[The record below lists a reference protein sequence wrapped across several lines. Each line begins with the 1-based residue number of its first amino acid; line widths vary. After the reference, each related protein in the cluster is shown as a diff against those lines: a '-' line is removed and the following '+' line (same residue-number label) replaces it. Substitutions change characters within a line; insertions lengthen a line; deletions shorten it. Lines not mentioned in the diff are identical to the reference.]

1 MDVLETR
8 LFPPRREGELISR
21 SASQTVLRDIEARR
35 LVLIKAPAGYG
46 KSTLMVECYWS
57 LTQRSRT
64 AVWLSL
70 NEFDGSVAELVGHL
84 RAVLIARGVGVPELI
99 ESGGSVIES
108 RWFGRVTAM
117 FDHALRAHAEPVY
130 VFLDDLHAI
139 HGSAAERL
147 LAMLVKEGP
156 DNVRW
161 IVGSR
166 SAPGFP
172 LARLRALGRVSEV
185 DANAMRFTLE
195 DTRRLLS
202 QDSGRMVSER
212 LAQLTHERTE
222 GWAAGLQMMSIAL
235 QRAEDE
241 SSFVDRLTGDQRD
254 VAAFMSEDVFGR
266 LDPAVQSFLLRIC
279 VLTRFCPALCNALTQ
294 GDDGRAMVDELEAS
308 SLFIFSLDEERHWYR
323 FHHLFAGFLQRQL
336 REREPGLER
345 ELHRRASI
353 WYSDNGLV
361 VEAIRH
367 ALSSEDHHLAAGML
381 DRFWS
386 TTNRRGIY
394 SASVAWAEALPAEV
408 LNEYPGVQLWRA
420 LYLLCERRF
429 NEARL
434 LIEGVTAQ
442 LSLMAQDPSVDPL
455 RLRQWQYLL
464 LHRKLTLAQFS
475 DDIPGIERL
484 TAELQQQAAESAD
497 YYLEGTA
504 QMALLLARR
513 EQYRLGDCEALS
525 VGSRAMIL
533 RSANEPTLIWH
544 GCILGPALLQRGE
557 IDAAIEQYRA
567 SLALVTRVAV
577 MGDQDMA
584 AMPLALLAEALQER
598 YDLPEARDCYER
610 AEPMGHG
617 VGLIDDLVASY
628 VTRARLCAHDGDQ
641 AKAQALLREGLGQA
655 QAGGYERLRWH
666 VVHERIRQAVVA
678 GDILGAQR
686 VASDTGLPQDIAL
699 LRPGNAVTTR
709 HEVMA
714 MAWARLAMASGRHAE
729 ALRLMRAWLVFAE
742 SRGAVASQ
750 VRLGIL
756 AARAQYAGGDGRGAL
771 RTIRQALGQAAI
783 GGMVFPFVIEGE
795 PIRSLVLKALDA
807 EDETDVAIGD
817 LRRRLCQALGAPVP
831 NSQPNRRSLAASAIE
846 LSGRDIRDSAAPI
859 EPLTARE
866 VDILRFVSRNLLNKE
881 IGDRLG
887 LTEGSVKWYMQQIY
901 DKLGVRRRLGA
912 LEKARALGYV
922 N

>member
-1 MDVLETR
+1 
-8 LFPPRREGELISR
+8 
-21 SASQTVLRDIEARR
+21 
-35 LVLIKAPAGYG
+35 
-46 KSTLMVECYWS
+46 
-57 LTQRSRT
+57 
-64 AVWLSL
+64 
-70 NEFDGSVAELVGHL
+70 
-84 RAVLIARGVGVPELI
+84 
-99 ESGGSVIES
+99 
-108 RWFGRVTAM
+108 M
-117 FDHALRAHAEPVY
+117 FDYALRVHSEPVY

-185 DANAMRFTLE
+185 DVNTMRFSLE
-195 DTRRLLS
+195 DARRLLS
-202 QDSGRMVSER
+202 QDSGRVVSER

-222 GWAAGLQMMSIAL
+222 GWAAGLQMVSIAL
-235 QRAEDE
+235 QRAVDE

-254 VAAFMSEDVFGR
+254 VAAFLSEDVFGR
-266 LDPAVQSFLLRIC
+266 LEPAVQSFLLRIC
-279 VLTRFCPALCNALTQ
+279 VLTRFCPALCDALTQ

-308 SLFIFSLDEERHWYR
+308 SLFIFSLDEKRHWYR
-323 FHHLFAGFLQRQL
+323 FHHLFAEFLLRQL
-336 REREPGLER
+336 CEREPGLER

-367 ALSSEDHHLAAGML
+367 ALSSEDHHLAARML
-381 DRFWS
+381 DRWWS
-386 TTNRRGIY
+386 TTHRRGIY
-394 SASVAWAEALPAEV
+394 SESVTWAEALPAQV
-408 LNEYPGVQLWRA
+408 LNEYPGVQLWRS

-429 NEARL
+429 GEARL
-434 LIEGVTAQ
+434 LLEGVAAQ
-442 LSLMAQDPSVDPL
+442 LSRMAQDPSVDPL
-455 RLRQWQYLL
+455 RLRQWQHWL
-464 LHRKLTLAQFS
+464 LHRKLMLARFS

-484 TAELQQQAAESAD
+484 AAELQQEAAESAD
-497 YYLEGTA
+497 YYLEGSV

-513 EQYRLGDCEALS
+513 EQYRLGDCEALI
-525 VGSRAMIL
+525 VGSREMFL
-533 RSANEPTLIWH
+533 RSANEPVLIWH
-544 GCILGPALLQRGE
+544 GCIVGPALLQRGE
-557 IDAAIEQYRA
+557 IDAAIEHYRA
-567 SLALVTRVAV
+567 SLALVMRVGV

-584 AMPLALLAEALQER
+584 AMPLVLLAEALIER

-617 VGLIDDLVASY
+617 VGGIDDLVAAY
-628 VTRARLCAHDGDQ
+628 VSRARLCAHDGDQ
-641 AKAQALLREGLGQA
+641 VKAQALLREGLGQA

-666 VVHERIRQAVVA
+666 VVHERIRQAVLA
-678 GDILGAQR
+678 GDVLGAQR
-686 VASDTGLPQDIAL
+686 VASDTGLPQDDAL
-699 LRPGNAVTTR
+699 LRPGTAVTTK

-714 MAWARLAMASGRHAE
+714 MAWARLAMACGRHAE

-756 AARAQYAGGDGRGAL
+756 AARAQYAAGDGRGAL

-783 GGMVFPFVIEGE
+783 GGMVFAFVIEGE
-795 PIRSLVLKALDA
+795 PIRSLVLKALEADDGSDTA
-807 EDETDVAIGD
+807 IDV
-817 LRRRLCQALGAPVP
+817 LRRRLCMAMGAPLP
-831 NSQPNRRSLAASAIE
+831 NSQPNRKSLAASAIE

-866 VDILRFVSRNLLNKE
+866 VDILRFVSRNMLNKE
-881 IGDRLG
+881 IGDCMG
-887 LTEGSVKWYMQQIY
+887 LTEGSVKWYMRQIY
-901 DKLGVRRRLGA
+901 DKLGVRRRVGA
-912 LEKARALGYV
+912 LEKARTLGYID
-922 N
+922 

>member
-21 SASQTVLRDIEARR
+21 SASQTVLRDIEGRQ

-46 KSTLMVECYWS
+46 KSTLMVECYWI
-57 LTQRSRT
+57 LTKRSRT

-70 NEFDGSVAELVGHL
+70 NEFDGTFTELVVHL
-84 RAVLIARGVGVPELI
+84 RAALIARGVPVPELI
-99 ESGGSVIES
+99 DSGGSLVES
-108 RWFGRVTAM
+108 RWFGHFTAM

-147 LAMLVKEGP
+147 LAMLVKEAP

-185 DANAMRFTLE
+185 DVNTMRFTLE
-195 DTRRLLS
+195 DARRLLS
-202 QDSGRMVSER
+202 QDSGRVVSER
-212 LAQLTHERTE
+212 LAQLTYERTE

-241 SSFVDRLTGDQRD
+241 GSFVDRLTGDQRD
-254 VAAFMSEDVFGR
+254 VAAFLSEDVFGR
-266 LDPAVQSFLLRIC
+266 LEPAVQSFLLRTC
-279 VLTRFCPALCNALTQ
+279 VLTRFCPALCDALTQ

-323 FHHLFAGFLQRQL
+323 LHHLFARFLQRQL
-336 REREPGLER
+336 REHEPGLER

-367 ALSSEDHHLAAGML
+367 ALSSGDHHLAAGML
-381 DRFWS
+381 DRWWS

-408 LNEYPGVQLWRA
+408 LNEYPGVQLWRS
-420 LYLLCERRF
+420 LYLVCERRF
-429 NEARL
+429 DEARPL
-434 LIEGVTAQ
+434 LEGVTAR
-442 LSLMAQDPSVDPL
+442 LSRMSQDPSVDPL
-455 RLRQWQYLL
+455 QLRGWQYML
-464 LHRKLTLAQFS
+464 LHRKVILAQCT
-475 DDIPGIERL
+475 DDIQGLERL
-484 TAELQQQAAESAD
+484 AAELQQRATDSVD
-497 YYLEGTA
+497 HYLEGTL
-504 QMALLLARR
+504 QLALLLARR
-513 EQYRLGDCEALS
+513 EQYRLGDCEALN
-525 VGSRAMIL
+525 VGSRAMFL
-533 RSANEPTLIWH
+533 RSSNEPMLIWH
-544 GCILGPALLQRGE
+544 GCIVGPALLQRGE
-557 IDAAIEQYRA
+557 IDAAIEHYRA

-584 AMPLALLAEALQER
+584 AMPLVLLAEALQER

-617 VGLIDDLVASY
+617 VGLIEDLVAAY
-628 VTRARLCAHDGDQ
+628 VSRARLCAHKGDH
-641 AKAQALLREGLGQA
+641 AKAHALLREGLGQA

-666 VVHERIRQAVVA
+666 VVHERIRQAVLA
-678 GDILGAQR
+678 GDVLGAQR
-686 VASDTGLPQDIAL
+686 VASDSGLPQDDVL
-699 LRPGNAVTTR
+699 LRPGTSVTTK

-714 MAWARLAMASGRHAE
+714 MAWARLAMACGRHTE

-756 AARAQYAGGDGRGAL
+756 AARAQYADGDGRGAL
-771 RTIRQALGQAAI
+771 RTIRQALVQAAV
-783 GGMVFPFVIEGE
+783 GGMVFAFVIEGE
-795 PIRSLVLKALDA
+795 PIRSLVLKALEAD
-807 EDETDVAIGD
+807 DEADTPIGV
-817 LRRRLCQALGAPVP
+817 LRRRLCLALGAPLP
-831 NSQPNRRSLAASAIE
+831 NSQPRPKSLAASAIE
-846 LSGRDIRDSAAPI
+846 LSGRDIRDSAMPI

-866 VDILRFVSRNLLNKE
+866 VDILRYVSRNMLNKQ

-901 DKLGVRRRLGA
+901 DKLGVRRRVGA
-912 LEKARALGYV
+912 LEKARALGYF

>member
-57 LTQRSRT
+57 LTKRSRT

-70 NEFDGSVAELVGHL
+70 NEFDGSAAELVGHL
-84 RAVLIARGVGVPELI
+84 RAALIARGVAVPEWTDSAGKL
-99 ESGGSVIES
+99 IES
-108 RWFGRVTAM
+108 RWLGRVVAM
-117 FDHALRAHAEPVY
+117 FDHALRAHREPVY
-130 VFLDDLHAI
+130 VFLDDLHAV

-147 LAMLVKEGP
+147 LAMLVKEAP

-185 DANAMRFTLE
+185 DVNAMRFTLE
-195 DTRRLLS
+195 DARRLLS
-202 QDSGRMVSER
+202 QDSGRVVSER

-222 GWAAGLQMMSIAL
+222 GWAAGLQMVSIAL
-235 QRAEDE
+235 QRAQDE
-241 SSFVDRLTGDQRD
+241 SSFVERLTGDQRD
-254 VAAFMSEDVFGR
+254 VAAFLSEDVFGR
-266 LDPAVQSFLLRIC
+266 LEPAVQSFLLRSC

-294 GDDGRAMVDELEAS
+294 GDDARAMVDELEAS

-323 FHHLFAGFLQRQL
+323 FHHLFAEFLLRQL
-336 REREPGLER
+336 REREPELER

-367 ALSSEDHHLAAGML
+367 ALSSKDHHLAAGML
-381 DRFWS
+381 DRWWS

-394 SASVAWAEALPAEV
+394 SASVAWAEQLPAQV
-408 LNEYPGVQLWRA
+408 LHEYPGLQLWRS

-429 NEARL
+429 DEARL

-442 LSLMAQDPSVDPL
+442 LSRMEQGPSADPL
-455 RLRQWQYLL
+455 QLRRWQYTL
-464 LHRKLTLAQFS
+464 LHRKLILAQCT
-475 DDIPGIERL
+475 DDIPSVERL
-484 TAELQQQAAESAD
+484 AAELQQHATESVD

-504 QMALLLARR
+504 QLALLLARR
-513 EQYRLGDCEALS
+513 EQYRLGDCEALN
-525 VGSRAMIL
+525 VASREMFL
-533 RSANEPTLIWH
+533 RSANEPMLIWH
-544 GCILGPALLQRGE
+544 GCIAGPALIQRGE
-557 IDAAIEQYRA
+557 IDAATEHYRA
-567 SLALVTRVAV
+567 SLALVTRLAV

-584 AMPLALLAEALQER
+584 AMPLVLLAEALLER

-617 VGLIDDLVASY
+617 VGLIEDLVAAY
-628 VTRARLCAHDGDQ
+628 VSRARLCAHDGDQ

-666 VVHERIRQAVVA
+666 VVHERIRQAVLA
-678 GDILGAQR
+678 GDLLGAQR
-686 VASDTGLPQDIAL
+686 VASDTGLPQGDAL
-699 LRPGNAVTTR
+699 LRPGTMVTTR
-709 HEVMA
+709 QEVMA
-714 MAWARLAMASGRHAE
+714 MAWARLAMACGRHTE

-771 RTIRQALGQAAI
+771 RTTRQALGQAAI
-783 GGMVFPFVIEGE
+783 GGMVFAFVIEGE
-795 PIRSLVLKALDA
+795 PIRSLVLKALEAD
-807 EDETDVAIGD
+807 DETDAAIGR
-817 LRRRLCQALGAPVP
+817 LRLRLCVALGAPLP
-831 NSQPNRRSLAASAIE
+831 NSLPNRRSFAASANE

-866 VDILRFVSRNLLNKE
+866 VDILRLVSRNMLNKE
-881 IGDRLG
+881 IGDRMG

-912 LEKARALGYV
+912 LEKARTLGYV

>member
-8 LFPPRREGELISR
+8 LFPPRREGESIPR

-35 LVLIKAPAGYG
+35 LLLIKAPAGYG

-84 RAVLIARGVGVPELI
+84 RAALIARGVAVPELT
-99 ESGGSVIES
+99 ESGGGVMES
-108 RWFGRVTAM
+108 RRFGRLTAM
-117 FDHALRAHAEPVY
+117 FDNALRLHSEPVY

-172 LARLRALGRVSEV
+172 LARLRAFGRVSEV
-185 DANAMRFTLE
+185 DVNTMRFTL
-195 DTRRLLS
+195 DDARRLLS
-202 QDSGRMVSER
+202 HDSGRVVSEHLAR
-212 LAQLTHERTE
+212 LTYERTE

-235 QRAEDE
+235 QRAVDE

-254 VAAFMSEDVFGR
+254 VAAFLSEEVFGR
-266 LDPAVQSFLLRIC
+266 LEPAVQSFLLRSC
-279 VLTRFCPALCNALTQ
+279 VLTRFCPALCDALTQ
-294 GDDGRAMVDELEAS
+294 SDDGRAMVDELEAS
-308 SLFIFSLDEERHWYR
+308 SLFIFSLDEKRHWYR
-323 FHHLFAGFLQRQL
+323 FHHLFAEFLLRRL
-336 REREPGLER
+336 REREPELER

-367 ALSSEDHHLAAGML
+367 AVSSENHHLAAGML
-381 DRFWS
+381 DRWWS
-386 TTNRRGIY
+386 TTHRRGIY
-394 SASVAWAEALPAEV
+394 SASVAWAEALPAHV
-408 LNEYPGVQLWRA
+408 LNEYPGVQLWRS

-429 NEARL
+429 GEARL
-434 LIEGVTAQ
+434 LIERVAAQ
-442 LSLMAQDPSVDPL
+442 LSRMAQDPSVDPL
-455 RLRQWQYLL
+455 RLRQWEHWL
-464 LHRKLTLAQFS
+464 LHRKLMLARFS

-484 TAELQQQAAESAD
+484 AAEIEQKASESID
-497 YYLEGTA
+497 YYLEGSV
-504 QMALLLARR
+504 QLGLLLARR
-513 EQYRLGDCEALS
+513 EQYRLGDCEALI
-525 VGSRAMIL
+525 VASREMFL
-533 RSANEPTLIWH
+533 RSANEPALIWH
-544 GCILGPALLQRGE
+544 GCIAGPALLQRGE
-557 IDAAIEQYRA
+557 IDAAIEHYRA
-567 SLALVTRVAV
+567 SLALVMRVGV

-584 AMPLALLAEALQER
+584 AMPLVLLAEALIER
-598 YDLPEARDCYER
+598 YELPEARDCYER

-617 VGLIDDLVASY
+617 VGLIEDLVAAY
-628 VTRARLCAHDGDQ
+628 VSRARLCAHDGDQ

-666 VVHERIRQAVVA
+666 VVHERIRQAVLA
-678 GDILGAQR
+678 GDVLGAQR
-686 VASDTGLPQDIAL
+686 VASDTGLPQDEAL
-699 LRPGNAVTTR
+699 LRPGTAVTTK

-714 MAWARLAMASGRHAE
+714 MAWARLAMACGRHAE
-729 ALRLMRAWLVFAE
+729 ALRLLRAWLGFAQ
-742 SRGAVASQ
+742 SCGAVASQ

-756 AARAQYAGGDGRGAL
+756 AARAQFAGGDGRGAL

-783 GGMVFPFVIEGE
+783 GGMVFAFVIEGE
-795 PIRSLVLKALDA
+795 PIRSLVLKALEADH
-807 EDETDVAIGD
+807 ETDAAFGV
-817 LRRRLCQALGAPVP
+817 LRRRLCLALGVPLP
-831 NSQPNRRSLAASAIE
+831 NSQPNRKSLVASANE
-846 LSGRDIRDSAAPI
+846 LPGRDIRDSAAPS

-901 DKLGVRRRLGA
+901 DKLGVRRRVGA
-912 LEKARALGYV
+912 LEKARTLGYID
-922 N
+922 

>member
-46 KSTLMVECYWS
+46 KSTLMGECYWS
-57 LTQRSRT
+57 LRHRSRT

-70 NEFDGSVAELVGHL
+70 NEFDGSVAELVVHL
-84 RAVLIARGVGVPELI
+84 RAALIARGVAVPEWTG
-99 ESGGSVIES
+99 SGAKSIES
-108 RWFGRVTAM
+108 RWLGRVAAM
-117 FDHALRAHAEPVY
+117 FDHALLAQDEPVY

-147 LAMLVKEGP
+147 LAMLVKEAP

-166 SAPGFP
+166 GAPGFP

-185 DANAMRFTLE
+185 DVNTMRFTLE
-195 DTRRLLS
+195 DARRLLS
-202 QDSGRMVSER
+202 QDSGRVVSQR

-222 GWAAGLQMMSIAL
+222 GWAAGLQMASIAL
-235 QRAEDE
+235 QRAADE
-241 SSFVDRLTGDQRD
+241 NSFADRLTGDQRD
-254 VAAFMSEDVFGR
+254 VAAFLSEDVFSR
-266 LDPAVQSFLLRIC
+266 LEPAVQSFLLRIC
-279 VLTRFCPALCNALTQ
+279 VLTRFCPALCDALTQ

-323 FHHLFAGFLQRQL
+323 FHHLFAEFLLRQL

-381 DRFWS
+381 DRWWS
-386 TTNRRGIY
+386 TIDRRGIY
-394 SASVAWAEALPAEV
+394 SASVAWAEELPAQV
-408 LNEYPGVQLWRA
+408 LNEYPGLQLWRS
-420 LYLLCERRF
+420 LYLLCERRLD
-429 NEARL
+429 EARL
-434 LIEGVTAQ
+434 LLEGVTAR
-442 LSLMAQDPSVDPL
+442 LSRMAQDPSVEPL
-455 RLRQWQYLL
+455 RLRQWQYLC
-464 LHRKLTLAQFS
+464 LHRQLILAKFS
-475 DDIPGIERL
+475 DDIAGVERL
-484 TAELQQQAAESAD
+484 AAELHQRATEPVD
-497 YYLEGTA
+497 YYLEGTV

-525 VGSRAMIL
+525 VKSRAMFL

-544 GCILGPALLQRGE
+544 GCIVGPALLQRGE

-567 SLALVTRVAV
+567 SLALVARVTA

-584 AMPLALLAEALQER
+584 AMPLALLAEALIER

-617 VGLIDDLVASY
+617 VGLIDDLVAAY
-628 VTRARLCAHDGDQ
+628 VSRARLCAHDGEHV
-641 AKAQALLREGLGQA
+641 KAQALLREGLGQA

-666 VVHERIRQAVVA
+666 VVHERIRQAVLA
-678 GDILGAQR
+678 GDVLGAQR
-686 VASDTGLPQDIAL
+686 VASDTGLPQDDAL
-699 LRPGNAVTTR
+699 LRPGTAVTTKQ
-709 HEVMA
+709 EVMA
-714 MAWARLAMASGRHAE
+714 MAWARLAMACGRHAE
-729 ALRLMRAWLVFAE
+729 ALRLMRAWLGFAE

-750 VRLGIL
+750 VRLGIV

-783 GGMVFPFVIEGE
+783 GGMVFAFVIEGE
-795 PIRSLVLKALDA
+795 PVRSLVLKALEV
-807 EDETDVAIGD
+807 EDEPDAAIGI
-817 LRRRLCQALGAPVP
+817 LRRRLCVALGAPLP
-831 NSQPNRRSLAASAIE
+831 SSQPNPKSLAASANE

-866 VDILRFVSRNLLNKE
+866 VDILRFVSRNMLNKE
-881 IGDRLG
+881 IGDRIG